1 MDGKNLTLSNLKL
14 RNFRN
19 YEALELS
26 GLGAL
31 SVLVGPNAIGKTSII
46 EGIQLLTALQSFR
59 HPTFTQ
65 MIHQGKQFCR
75 LDALVKNEHRSL
87 DISLQ
92 INDGK
97 KKYLLNSKN
106 KKTAELKGLIPSVTF
121 TPDDLALVKGSS
133 SIKRAA
139 IDNLG
144 SQLSSNHYVIKK
156 DYEKVIRYKNQLLK
170 TDSSDALLDSINET
184 LITCASQLNYYRSA
198 LFNKL
203 SPVIASYYSSITAS
217 REEVQVCYIPSWESY
232 DQDCVQTFLFSR
244 EQAKTSLQ
252 EALLK
257 HFQEEKIRKR
267 SLIGPH
273 ADHIEF
279 FINGRNAATYG
290 SQGQQRSLVLAFK
303 LAEVYLIQEI
313 LQQKPILLL
322 DDVMSELDEDR
333 RGALISFIEG
343 DIQTFITTTNLSY
356 FDESL
361 LRRAEII
368 SLPKIKK

>member
-170 TDSSDALLDSINET
+170 TDSSDGLLDSINET

>member
-144 SQLSSNHYVIKK
+144 GQLSSNHYVIKK